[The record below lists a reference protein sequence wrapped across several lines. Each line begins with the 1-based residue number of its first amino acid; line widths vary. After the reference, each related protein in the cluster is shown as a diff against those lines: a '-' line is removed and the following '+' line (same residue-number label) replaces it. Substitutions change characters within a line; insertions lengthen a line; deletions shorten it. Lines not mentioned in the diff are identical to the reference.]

1 MKYYFVLAS
10 EDFFLKDEPF
20 EEVLRERANYYT
32 NENLPNDFWI
42 LFNPEFVKNYRK
54 EVNKFINNDS
64 RSIMSIIS
72 TNLDFIYWLKLRYQN
87 VVIGEFNG
95 PTNSILSPLR

>member
-1 MKYYFVLAS
+1 MKYYFILAS
-10 EDFFLKDEPF
+10 ENFFLNDEPF
-20 EEVLRERANYYT
+20 EEVLRERSHYCFT
-32 NENLPNDFWI
+32 ENKPNDFWI
-42 LFNPEFVKNYRK
+42 ISNPEFAKNYSR
-54 EVNKFINNDS
+54 EVSKFIENS
-64 RSIMSIIS
+64 SQSVMSIVS